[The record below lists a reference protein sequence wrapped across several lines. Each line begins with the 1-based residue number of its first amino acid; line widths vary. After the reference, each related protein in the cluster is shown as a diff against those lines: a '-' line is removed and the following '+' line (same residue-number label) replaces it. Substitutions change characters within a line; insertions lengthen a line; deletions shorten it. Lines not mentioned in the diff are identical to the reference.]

1 MYTSK
6 CRAHIYISAKNY
18 IGVNGDN
25 VYSLDISMGRVQ
37 TRHASQD
44 SVFRYLIRPV
54 KDKA

>member
-1 MYTSK
+1 MYDPNLSGT
-6 CRAHIYISAKNY
+6 CLYFCKNY

-25 VYSLDISMGRVQ
+25 VYSLDISMDREQ

>member
-1 MYTSK
+1 MYDPKLSGTYLYF
-6 CRAHIYISAKNY
+6 CKND
-18 IGVNGDN
+18 IVVNGDN
-25 VYSLDISMGRVQ
+25 VYSFDISMGKVQ

>member
-1 MYTSK
+1 MYDQN
-6 CRAHIYISAKNY
+6 CRAHIYILQND
-18 IGVNGDN
+18 IVVNGDN
-25 VYSLDISMGRVQ
+25 VYSFDISMGKVQ